1 MPDPDQS
8 RTQSLRRDARRA
20 LKEIDRSAAMTDLA
34 RRVRHLLPGDPGFGD
49 PLSTAGSS
57 SAQSVARL
65 MQQYLAEDRPAS
77 REWALG
83 ALQVWQS
90 GLERVGRGQGAR
102 EVTIV
107 FTDLVGF
114 SSWALVAGD
123 EETLTLLRTVAS
135 VLEPRIAAHG
145 GTVVKRTGDGVM
157 AVFDDPASAFEALI
171 EGREQLAAIEVAG
184 FRPVLRVGI
193 HTGTPRQL
201 GGDWL
206 GVDVNVAARLM
217 QHSGAGN
224 IGISGPALAEI
235 PPERLAEL
243 GLVARTTRRI
253 LPENMAGVPHEL
265 ETYVVGVPPHSGK
278 SGLLGWLPSKAL
290 AGSDD
295 QRDGEHAEHGTGD
308 RERS

>member
-1 MPDPDQS
+1 M
-8 RTQSLRRDARRA
+8 TQ
-20 LKEIDRSAAMTDLA
+20 LA
-34 RRVRHLLPGDPGFGD
+34 RRVRHMLPCDPGFGD

-65 MQQYLAEDRPAS
+65 LQQYLAEDRRAS

-90 GLERVGRGQGAR
+90 GLERVGRGQGEE

-123 EETLTLLRTVAS
+123 EETLILLRTVAS
-135 VLEPRIAAHG
+135 VLEPRISAHG
-145 GTVVKRTGDGVM
+145 GTVVKRTGDGLM
-157 AVFDDPASAFEALI
+157 AVFDDPASAFEAII
-171 EGREQLAAIEVAG
+171 EGRDQLAEVEVAG
-184 FRPVLRVGI
+184 FRPILRVGI
-193 HTGTPRQL
+193 HTGTPREL

-235 PPERLAEL
+235 PEERLEEL

-253 LPENMAGVPHEL
+253 LPENMAGVPHDL
-265 ETYVVGVPPHSGK
+265 PTYVVGPPPAGGK
-278 SGLLGWLPSKAL
+278 HGLLGWLP
-290 AGSDD
+290 
-295 QRDGEHAEHGTGD
+295 RRAEEPAAED
-308 RERS
+308 AS

>member
-1 MPDPDQS
+1 MEVDRP
-8 RTQSLRRDARRA
+8 RVQSLRHDLRRLA
-20 LKEIDRSAAMTDLA
+20 NGIDRSQAMVQVA
-34 RRVRHLLPGDPGFGD
+34 RKVRHRLPGDPGFGD
-49 PLSTAGSS
+49 PLSTAGTSGP
-57 SAQSVARL
+57 QSVARL
-65 MQQYLAEDRPAS
+65 LQQYLAEDRPAS

-90 GLERVGRGQGAR
+90 GLERVGRGQGED

-123 EETLTLLRTVAS
+123 EETLQLLRSVAS
-135 VLEPRIAAHG
+135 ALEPRVAARG
-145 GTVVKRTGDGVM
+145 GRVVKRTGDGLM
-157 AVFDDPASAFEALI
+157 AVFPDAPSAFEAVI
-171 EGREQLAAIEVAG
+171 EGREALEQIEVAG

-224 IGISGPALAEI
+224 IGISGPALEQI
-235 PPERLAEL
+235 PDERLDEL

-265 ETYVVGVPPHSGK
+265 QTFVVGEPVAHSR
-278 SGLLGWLPSKAL
+278 GLLSWLPGQS
-290 AGSDD
+290 
-295 QRDGEHAEHGTGD
+295 E
-308 RERS
+308 

>member
-1 MPDPDQS
+1 MALPDPQPPS
-8 RTQSLRRDARRA
+8 GNEELHELRAEVARR
-20 LKEIDRSAAMTDLA
+20 LREFDRSDAMVRIA
-34 RRVRHLLPGDPGFGD
+34 RKVRHRLPGDPGFGD

-65 MQQYLAEDRPAS
+65 VDRYLDTERPAS

-90 GLERVGRGQGAR
+90 GLEKVGRGQGDR

-123 EETLTLLRTVAS
+123 EETLTLLRAVAA
-135 VLEPRIAAHG
+135 VLEPRISAHNG
-145 GTVVKRTGDGVM
+145 HVVKRTGDGLM
-157 AVFDDPASAFEALI
+157 AVFSTPAEAFEAVV
-171 EGREQLAAIEVAG
+171 EGREQLAEVQIGG
-184 FRPVLRVGI
+184 FTPVLRVGI
-193 HTGTPRQL
+193 HTGTPRQI

-224 IGISGPALAEI
+224 IGISGPALEEI
-235 PPERLAEL
+235 PYERLEEL

-253 LPENMAGVPHEL
+253 LPENMAGVPHDL
-265 ETYVVGVPPHSGK
+265 PTYVLAPPPPASK
-278 SGLLGWLPSKAL
+278 SGLLGWLP
-290 AGSDD
+290 GNRDD
-295 QRDGEHAEHGTGD
+295 VA
-308 RERS
+308 

>member
-1 MPDPDQS
+1 M
-8 RTQSLRRDARRA
+8 RTRVPAPRPVPCAAMEVDRPRTESLRRDLRR
-20 LKEIDRSAAMTDLA
+20 LFKEIDRSEAMVRVA
-34 RRVRHLLPGDPGFGD
+34 RTVRHRLPGDPGFGD
-49 PLSTAGSS
+49 PLSTAGTSGP
-57 SAQSVARL
+57 QSVARL
-65 MQQYLAEDRPAS
+65 VQQVIADDKPAS

-90 GLERVGRGQGAR
+90 GLERVGRGQGEE

-123 EETLTLLRTVAS
+123 AETLTLLRAVAAE
-135 VLEPRIAAHG
+135 LEPKIVARG
-145 GTVVKRTGDGVM
+145 GRVVKRTGDGLM
-157 AVFDDPASAFEALI
+157 AVFPDAPSAFEAI
-171 EGREQLAAIEVAG
+171 VEGRGALAEIEVGG

-224 IGISGPALAEI
+224 IGISGPALAQI
-235 PPERLAEL
+235 PDERLGEL

-265 ETYVVGVPPHSGK
+265 ETYVVGEPVPHSR
-278 SGLLGWLPSKAL
+278 GLLGWLP
-290 AGSDD
+290 
-295 QRDGEHAEHGTGD
+295 GTPD
-308 RERS
+308 S

>member
-1 MPDPDQS
+1 MALPEKHEPSGPEYPQDW
-8 RTQSLRRDARRA
+8 RAEVARRWR
-20 LKEIDRSAAMTDLA
+20 EFDRSEAMVRIA
-34 RRVRHLLPGDPGFGD
+34 RNVRHRLPGDPGFGD

-65 MQQYLAEDRPAS
+65 LDRYLDTERPAS

-90 GLERVGRGQGAR
+90 GLEKVGKGQGDR

-123 EETLTLLRTVAS
+123 EETLTLLRSVAA
-135 VLEPRIAAHG
+135 VLEPRISAHG
-145 GTVVKRTGDGVM
+145 GQVVKRTGDGLM
-157 AVFDDPASAFEALI
+157 AVFETPADAFEAVI
-171 EGREQLAAIEVAG
+171 EGREQLTEVEIEG

-193 HTGTPRQL
+193 HTGTPRL
-201 GGDWL
+201 IGDDWL

-217 QHSGAGN
+217 QHAGAGN
-224 IGISGPALAEI
+224 IGISGPALQEI
-235 PPERLAEL
+235 PYERLEEL

-253 LPENMAGVPHEL
+253 LPENMAGVPHDL
-265 ETYVVGVPPHSGK
+265 APYVVSPPASGN
-278 SGLLGWLPSKAL
+278 SAGLLGGLP
-290 AGSDD
+290 GG
-295 QRDGEHAEHGTGD
+295 REGEQ
-308 RERS
+308 

>member
-1 MPDPDQS
+1 MALHEPQKPSGNEQLHH
-8 RTQSLRRDARRA
+8 LRAEAARR
-20 LKEIDRSAAMTDLA
+20 LREFDRNDAMVRIA
-34 RRVRHLLPGDPGFGD
+34 RRVRHRLPGDPGFGD

-65 MQQYLAEDRPAS
+65 LDRYLDTERPAS

-90 GLERVGRGQGAR
+90 GLERVGRGQGDR

-123 EETLTLLRTVAS
+123 EETLTLLRSVAA
-135 VLEPRIAAHG
+135 VLEPRISAHHG
-145 GTVVKRTGDGVM
+145 QVVKRTGDGLM
-157 AVFDDPASAFEALI
+157 AVFATPADAFEAVI
-171 EGREQLAAIEVAG
+171 EGREQLTEVQIEG
-184 FRPVLRVGI
+184 FSPVLRVGI
-193 HTGTPRQL
+193 HTGTPRQI

-224 IGISGPALAEI
+224 IGISGPALEEI
-235 PPERLAEL
+235 PHERLEEL

-253 LPENMAGVPHEL
+253 LPENMAGVPHDL
-265 ETYVVGVPPHSGK
+265 ATYVVGPPPSSVK
-278 SGLLGWLPSKAL
+278 SGLLGWLPGSRED
-290 AGSDD
+290 AG
-295 QRDGEHAEHGTGD
+295 
-308 RERS
+308 

>member
-1 MPDPDQS
+1 MALPEKQEPS
-8 RTQSLRRDARRA
+8 GKETRRDWRA
-20 LKEIDRSAAMTDLA
+20 DLALRLREIDRSDAMVRIA
-34 RRVRHLLPGDPGFGD
+34 RSVRHRLPGDPGFGD

-65 MQQYLAEDRPAS
+65 LDKYLDTERPAS

-90 GLERVGRGQGAR
+90 GLERIGKGQGDR
-102 EVTIV
+102 DVTIM

-123 EETLTLLRTVAS
+123 EDTLTLLRTVAAA
-135 VLEPRIAAHG
+135 LEPRVTAHDG
-145 GTVVKRTGDGVM
+145 QVVKRTGDGLM
-157 AVFDDPASAFEALI
+157 AIFATPADAFEAI
-171 EGREQLAAIEVAG
+171 VEGRTELAEVEIEG

-201 GGDWL
+201 GDDWL

-217 QHSGAGN
+217 QNAGAGN

-235 PPERLAEL
+235 PHERLEEL

-253 LPENMAGVPHEL
+253 LPENMAGVPHDL
-265 ETYVVGVPPHSGK
+265 PTYVVGPPPSDIR
-278 SGLLGWLPSKAL
+278 SGLLGWLP
-290 AGSDD
+290 GV
-295 QRDGEHAEHGTGD
+295 
-308 RERS
+308 REDET

>member
-1 MPDPDQS
+1 MDELDQP
-8 RTQSLRRDARRA
+8 RTESLRRDLKRA
-20 LKEIDRSAAMTDLA
+20 LAEIDRSTTMTQIA

-65 MQQYLAEDRPAS
+65 LQQYLAEDRPAS

-90 GLERVGRGQGAR
+90 GLERVGRGQGDD

-123 EETLTLLRTVAS
+123 EDTLTLLRAVAS
-135 VLEPRIAAHG
+135 VLEPRLAAHG
-145 GTVVKRTGDGVM
+145 GRVVKRTGDGLM
-157 AVFDDPASAFEALI
+157 AVFGDPPAAFEAII
-171 EGREQLAAIEVAG
+171 EGREQLDQVEVAG
-184 FRPVLRVGI
+184 FKPVLRVGI
-193 HTGTPRQL
+193 HAGTPREL

-217 QHSGAGN
+217 QHAGAGN
-224 IGISGPALAEI
+224 IGISGPTLAEI
-235 PPERLAEL
+235 PKERLEEL

-253 LPENMAGVPHEL
+253 LPENMAGVPHDL
-265 ETYVVGVPPHSGK
+265 KTYVVSPPPAVSR
-278 SGLLGWLPSKAL
+278 SGLLGWLPGAQT
-290 AGSDD
+290 A
-295 QRDGEHAEHGTGD
+295 
-308 RERS
+308 